1 MKRWTAAAVTALI
14 LSGMGA
20 GGAAQ
25 ARQSVSSAP
34 IDVSADEQQT
44 FNSTCTT
51 IFIGNVEI
59 LQNRSRLRAQKVT
72 IISAKRAGG
81 ETGCGAAQRMEAE
94 GGAYL
99 VGDQIAVGILEP
111 RVESRGRCP
120 AEPDQQNARG
130 DRAVYTFSNNTAV
143 LTGDVILVKG
153 KDVARG
159 DRLTVNTKTNDAKL
173 ESTASGQNPKR
184 RVRAVFYQ
192 DDTQTSDAPAAAEQR

>member
-14 LSGMGA
+14 LSGVAA
-20 GGAAQ
+20 GGAAYAQ
-25 ARQSVSSAP
+25 QGDSSTP
-34 IDVSADEQQT
+34 VDVSADNQET
-44 FNSTCTT
+44 INSKCLV
-51 IFIGNVEI
+51 IFEGNVEI

-72 IISAKRAGG
+72 IYQAKRPTA
-81 ETGCGAAQRMEAE
+81 ENANACGNAQRMEAE
-94 GGAYL
+94 GGVYL
-99 VGDQIAVGILEP
+99 V
-111 RVESRGRCP
+111 S
-120 AEPDQQNARG
+120 DQQNARG

-173 ESTASGQNPKR
+173 ESTGSGQNAKR

-192 DDTQTSDAPAAAEQR
+192 TENQTDAPAAAEQR

>member
-1 MKRWTAAAVTALI
+1 MVLMKRWTAAAVTALI

-59 LQNRSRLRAQKVT
+59 LQNRSRLRAQRVT

-94 GGAYL
+94 GGVYL
-99 VGDQIAVGILEP
+99 V
-111 RVESRGRCP
+111 S
-120 AEPDQQNARG
+120 DQQNARG